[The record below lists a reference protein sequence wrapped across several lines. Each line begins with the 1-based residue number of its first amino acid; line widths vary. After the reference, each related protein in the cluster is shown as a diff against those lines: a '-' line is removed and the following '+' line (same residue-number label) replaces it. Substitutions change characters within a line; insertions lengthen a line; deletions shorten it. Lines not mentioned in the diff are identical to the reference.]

1 MLWIVCVFFRRFR
14 SQRSTYFCLIVLTF
28 YPFSMLASFFCA
40 LPICVLVCLPKKKRC
55 CCSVFVRCH
64 NNKNKS
70 AGLCVWSGSIEPLSQ
85 PYLPLY
91 SGKNVNLAICHTF
104 DAMRKTTALA
114 QTHMCAFLIFSL
126 DFSNRISISSL
137 FSKQIS
143 QLLLFFQLHIVLF
156 FQH

>member
-40 LPICVLVCLPKKKRC
+40 LPICVLVCLPKK
-55 CCSVFVRCH
+55 SVVAALFSFDAITIRTKV
-64 NNKNKS
+64 
-70 AGLCVWSGSIEPLSQ
+70 LCVWSGSIEPLSQ

-104 DAMRKTTALA
+104 EAMRKTTALA